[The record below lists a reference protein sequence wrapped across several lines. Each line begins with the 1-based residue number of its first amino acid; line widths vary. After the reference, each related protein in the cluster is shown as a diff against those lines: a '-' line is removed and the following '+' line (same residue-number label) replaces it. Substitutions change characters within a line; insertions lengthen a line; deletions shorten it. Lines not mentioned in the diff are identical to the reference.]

1 MKKVISIVSAFV
13 LCLAIFTGC
22 GAKEVKLSEV
32 MDKINSDF
40 SLSLQTL
47 KSADELNTYYSI
59 DTADVKQ
66 FAAEI
71 DPNNNAPVEIVLIEA
86 VDADAASRV
95 ETALTTRYNAI
106 YSQYSSY
113 TPEQLDMVKACK
125 VTKDGNF
132 VSMIVADKGADMLNV
147 FYSYVK

>member
-40 SLSLQTL
+40 SLSLQKL
-47 KSADELNTYYSI
+47 ESADELNTYYSI

-86 VDADAASRV
+86 VDADAAARV
-95 ETALTTRYNAI
+95 ESALTTRYNAI

-132 VSMIVADKGADMLNV
+132 VSMIVADKGAEMLDV

>member
-13 LCLAIFTGC
+13 LCLAIFAGC

-40 SLSLQTL
+40 SLSLQKL
-47 KSADELNTYYSI
+47 ESADELNKYYSI

>member
-40 SLSLQTL
+40 SLSLQKL
-47 KSADELNTYYSI
+47 ESADELNTYYSI

-71 DPNNNAPVEIVLIEA
+71 DPNNNAPVEIVLIEV
-86 VDADAASRV
+86 VDADAATRV
-95 ETALTTRYNAI
+95 ESALTTRYNAI

-132 VSMIVADKGADMLNV
+132 VSMIVADKGAEMLDV

>member
-40 SLSLQTL
+40 SLSLQKL
-47 KSADELNTYYSI
+47 DSADELNTYYSI

-86 VDADAASRV
+86 VDADAATRV
-95 ETALTTRYNAI
+95 ESALTTRYNAI

-132 VSMIVADKGADMLNV
+132 VSMIVADKGSEMLDV
-147 FYSYVK
+147 FYSYIK

>member
-47 KSADELNTYYSI
+47 ESADELNKYYSI

-71 DPNNNAPVEIVLIEA
+71 DPNTNAPVEIVLIEA

-113 TPEQLDMVKACK
+113 SSEQLDMVKACK

>member
-40 SLSLQTL
+40 SLSLQKL
-47 KSADELNTYYSI
+47 ESADELNTYYSI
-59 DTADVKQ
+59 NTADVKQ

-147 FYSYVK
+147 FYNYVK

>member
-40 SLSLQTL
+40 SLSLQKL
-47 KSADELNTYYSI
+47 ESADELNTYYSM

>member
-95 ETALTTRYNAI
+95 ETALTTRYNAL